1 MNNVNTI
8 CKHCTQKKAELPQAL
23 PVCFLDM
30 KFP

>member
-23 PVCFLDM
+23 PVCVF
-30 KFP
+30 KI